1 MGRPYLQC
9 VADAIMDVC
18 DEILILGRSDV
29 PASKYHAIVPNARVL
44 NDVQSQAGPIVAIR
58 NALERVRGDWV
69 LVVPCDAPAL
79 APEDAQRLVSE
90 ARRIKG
96 FTVASTPDDI
106 LFDLFCGPK
115 PEMEERFRVAKRLQ
129 DVLQDAQRVPFTAQ
143 EGLNINEPP
152 QVRSESA

>member
-18 DEILILGRSDV
+18 DEIVILGRGDV
-29 PASKYHAIVPNARVL
+29 PSSKYHEIVPNARIL
-44 NDVQSQAGPIVAIR
+44 TDVQSQSGPIVAVR
-58 NALERVRGDWV
+58 NALERVRGDWI
-69 LVVPCDAPAL
+69 LVAPCDAPAL
-79 APEDAQRLVSE
+79 APEDAQRLVAE
-90 ARRIKG
+90 ARKSKG

-115 PEMEERFRVAKRLQ
+115 PEMEERFRTAKRLQ

-152 QVRSESA
+152 AMHSESA